1 MINGKKM
8 ILVPHES
15 VAQLQSEL
23 PKPPAPVGSFS
34 KMDADMEKILA
45 DKNLHEFDKYMQYE
59 SVLQRYMSKLSR
71 HKKDVAVYL
80 DAEEEEAPPK
90 IAQPPPPP
98 PPPPPLKEEKYKF
111 EAKNIKAPMLFSV
124 LSKTADVDISANGD
138 LKLRGKVLGNVDNLI
153 DSALRNKK
161 GKPEGWTE
169 FTTILKNINLPLS
182 FVNNIELKNYIK
194 DKHQPNLPTNK
205 IARERLRWSPYNGPN
220 E

>member
-15 VAQLQSEL
+15 VAQLQSDL

-45 DKNLHEFDKYMQYE
+45 DKHLNEFDKYMQYE

-71 HKKDVAVYL
+71 QKKDVSVFL
-80 DAEEEEAPPK
+80 NAEEEETPPK
-90 IAQPPPPP
+90 VAQPP

-111 EAKNIKAPMLFSV
+111 EAKNMKGPMLFSV
-124 LSKTADVDISANGD
+124 LSKTAGVDITADGD
-138 LKLRGKVLGNVDNLI
+138 LKLKGKVLGNVDNLI
-153 DSALRNKK
+153 DGALRNKK

-169 FTTILKNINLPLS
+169 FTKILKNINIPLS

-194 DKHQPNLPTNK
+194 DKPQPNPPTSK
-205 IARERLRWSPYNGPN
+205 ITRERLRWSPYNGPN

>member
-1 MINGKKM
+1 M

-15 VAQLQSEL
+15 VAQLQSDL

-45 DKNLHEFDKYMQYE
+45 DKHLNEFDKYMQYE

-71 HKKDVAVYL
+71 QKKDVSVFL
-80 DAEEEEAPPK
+80 NAEEEETPPK
-90 IAQPPPPP
+90 VAH

-111 EAKNIKAPMLFSV
+111 EAKNIKGPMLFSV
-124 LSKTADVDISANGD
+124 LSKTAGVDISADGD
-138 LKLRGKVLGNVDNLI
+138 LKLKGKVLGNVDNLI
-153 DSALRNKK
+153 DGALRNKK

-169 FTTILKNINLPLS
+169 FTKILKNINIPLS

-194 DKHQPNLPTNK
+194 DKPQPNLPTSK
-205 IARERLRWSPYNGPN
+205 ITRERLRWSPYNGPN

>member
-34 KMDADMEKILA
+34 QMDADMEKILA
-45 DKNLHEFDKYMQYE
+45 DKNLHEFDKYIQYE

-71 HKKDVAVYL
+71 QKKDVAVFL
-80 DAEEEEAPPK
+80 DAENEEETPPK
-90 IAQPPPPP
+90 VAQQ
-98 PPPPPLKEEKYKF
+98 PPPLKEEKYKF
-111 EAKNIKAPMLFSV
+111 EAKNIKGPMLFSV
-124 LSKTADVDISANGD
+124 LSKTSGVDISANGD
-138 LKLRGKVLGNVDNLI
+138 FKLKGKVLGNVDNLI
-153 DSALRNKK
+153 DGALRNKK
-161 GKPEGWTE
+161 GKPEGWNE
-169 FTTILKNINLPLS
+169 FTKILKNINIPLS

-194 DKHQPNLPTNK
+194 DKPQPNLPTSK
-205 IARERLRWSPYNGPN
+205 ITRERLRWSPYNGPN